1 MSENIEKAV
10 PTEESPKT
18 KESETSAPAAT
29 DNVVLYPVADISAAQ
44 ETTDTETAASK
55 EITDP
60 QNTDNQTTIDSKT
73 TDGKASDN
81 ADKFSDTRNT
91 KEFSKKDAEEDE
103 DLEEDFYEQQEK
115 SRSKDEHPFREFF
128 SNFRSKRKIEMNR
141 DEQIL
146 SRISDEDLMEYLRME
161 QKRMEL
167 LQQAKEVREKRFWT
181 TFQLFICLL
190 SVILV
195 IYFLKDN
202 PVILVSILYTVG
214 ILTALRIWSKSQ
226 NRKDHRDKKDS
237 SDYHKKP
244 WELLHF
250 PVTFY
255 HITRSCHHTRQHYA
269 GSHTSQSCKQRTR
282 QCIAHLRDSGC
293 HIIYTHG
300 IKDRLRTRHT
310 DRCNP
315 SDIRICSIFFKNVQQ
330 KSRRRR

>member
-10 PTEESPKT
+10 QTEES
-18 KESETSAPAAT
+18 SETKGT
-29 DNVVLYPVADISAAQ
+29 DNVVLYPVSDEEKTVSAAQ
-44 ETTDTETAASK
+44 ETSDTESK
-55 EITDP
+55 A
-60 QNTDNQTTIDSKT
+60 
-73 TDGKASDN
+73 TDGKTADN
-81 ADKFSDTRNT
+81 TNKFNDTQNT
-91 KEFSKKDAEEDE
+91 KEASPKDAEEDE

-202 PVILVSILYTVG
+202 PVILVTILYTFG
-214 ILTALRIWSKSQ
+214 ILTALRIWSKGQ
-226 NRKDHRDKKDS
+226 NGKDS
-237 SDYHKKP
+237 K
-244 WELLHF
+244 
-250 PVTFY
+250 
-255 HITRSCHHTRQHYA
+255 
-269 GSHTSQSCKQRTR
+269 GS
-282 QCIAHLRDSGC
+282 
-293 HIIYTHG
+293 
-300 IKDRLRTRHT
+300 KDKT
-310 DRCNP
+310 DA
-315 SDIRICSIFFKNVQQ
+315 
-330 KSRRRR
+330 

>member
-10 PTEESPKT
+10 QTEES
-18 KESETSAPAAT
+18 SETKVTEATAPAAT
-29 DNVVLYPVADISAAQ
+29 DNVVLYPISDEEKTVSAAQ
-44 ETTDTETAASK
+44 ETSDTESK
-55 EITDP
+55 A
-60 QNTDNQTTIDSKT
+60 
-73 TDGKASDN
+73 TDGKTADN
-81 ADKFSDTRNT
+81 TNKFSDTQNT
-91 KEFSKKDAEEDE
+91 KESSPKDAEEEEDD

-202 PVILVSILYTVG
+202 PVILVTILYTFG
-214 ILTALRIWSKSQ
+214 ILAALRIWSKSQ
-226 NRKDHRDKKDS
+226 NGRDCKDGNDS
-237 SDYHKKP
+237 SGHHKKP
-244 WELLHF
+244 WE
-250 PVTFY
+250 
-255 HITRSCHHTRQHYA
+255 
-269 GSHTSQSCKQRTR
+269 
-282 QCIAHLRDSGC
+282 
-293 HIIYTHG
+293 
-300 IKDRLRTRHT
+300 
-310 DRCNP
+310 
-315 SDIRICSIFFKNVQQ
+315 
-330 KSRRRR
+330 

>member
-10 PTEESPKT
+10 QTEES
-18 KESETSAPAAT
+18 SETKGT
-29 DNVVLYPVADISAAQ
+29 DNVVLYPVSDEEKTVSAAQ
-44 ETTDTETAASK
+44 ETSDTESK
-55 EITDP
+55 A
-60 QNTDNQTTIDSKT
+60 
-73 TDGKASDN
+73 TDGKTADN
-81 ADKFSDTRNT
+81 TNKFSDTQNT
-91 KEFSKKDAEEDE
+91 KEASPKDAEEDDD

-226 NRKDHRDKKDS
+226 NGKDHRDKKDS

-244 WELLHF
+244 WE
-250 PVTFY
+250 
-255 HITRSCHHTRQHYA
+255 
-269 GSHTSQSCKQRTR
+269 
-282 QCIAHLRDSGC
+282 
-293 HIIYTHG
+293 
-300 IKDRLRTRHT
+300 
-310 DRCNP
+310 
-315 SDIRICSIFFKNVQQ
+315 
-330 KSRRRR
+330 

>member
-10 PTEESPKT
+10 QTEES
-18 KESETSAPAAT
+18 SETKVTEATAPAAT
-29 DNVVLYPVADISAAQ
+29 DNVVLYPISDEEKTVSAAQ
-44 ETTDTETAASK
+44 ETSDTESK
-55 EITDP
+55 A
-60 QNTDNQTTIDSKT
+60 
-73 TDGKASDN
+73 TDGKTADN
-81 ADKFSDTRNT
+81 TNKFSDTQNT
-91 KEFSKKDAEEDE
+91 KESSPKDAEEEKDDD

-226 NRKDHRDKKDS
+226 NGKDHRDKKDS
-237 SDYHKKP
+237 SNYHKKP
-244 WELLHF
+244 WE
-250 PVTFY
+250 
-255 HITRSCHHTRQHYA
+255 
-269 GSHTSQSCKQRTR
+269 
-282 QCIAHLRDSGC
+282 
-293 HIIYTHG
+293 
-300 IKDRLRTRHT
+300 
-310 DRCNP
+310 
-315 SDIRICSIFFKNVQQ
+315 
-330 KSRRRR
+330 